1 MGNGLLAGKHEKTP
15 SVREISTYIWMQ
27 LAGNHI
33 LTTFEAME
41 QTREAKVQ
49 ATKKVRATR
58 TDTKRPTDTKRS
70 ILGRDSPV
78 TALHIYM

>member
-1 MGNGLLAGKHEKTP
+1 MH
-15 SVREISTYIWMQ
+15 

-58 TDTKRPTDTKRS
+58 TDTKRPTDVDL
-70 ILGRDSPV
+70 LGRDSPV
-78 TALHIYM
+78 TGTAYMYVVLIYAAH

>member
-1 MGNGLLAGKHEKTP
+1 MRNGLLAGKHEKNP

-41 QTREAKVQ
+41 QAREAKVQ

-58 TDTKRPTDTKRS
+58 TDTKRQTRNGRS
-70 ILGRDSPV
+70 WVEIPQ
-78 TALHIYM
+78 